1 MVVNVVYPRIVSI
14 GGGAINELAAV
25 LAQIGVRRPLI
36 VSDDFLLRQGLVG
49 RVEAILREAGVTAGV
64 FTDTVPDPTTVSID
78 VGVAHLKACDYD
90 SLIGL
95 GGGSPQDSAKMMA
108 ILHAHGGR
116 VRDYKAPLSVTN
128 GGLPI
133 IAVPTTAG
141 TGSEVTRFAII
152 TDSETDEKML
162 CAGPA
167 FVPVAAVV
175 DYELTLTK
183 PLRLTAD
190 TGIDSLTHAIEAY
203 VSRRA
208 NPLSDTFALSAMKTI
223 MANIR
228 RVCADPG
235 DREAREQMMLGSMLA
250 GHAFT
255 NASVALVHGMSRP
268 IGAFFHVSHGLSNAM
283 LLPRI
288 TEFSAPGA
296 MERYA
301 VCARTMG
308 VAQADSSVDDAVE
321 TLLRELRQL
330 NADLRVPSPQ
340 AYGISRDTWFNSI
353 DTMARQAL
361 ESGSP
366 SNNPRIPTHQEIRDL
381 YTAVWA

>member
-1 MVVNVVYPRIVSI
+1 MAVNVVYPRYMSI
-14 GGGAINELAAV
+14 GGGAINELATV
-25 LAQIGVRRPLI
+25 LVQLGVRRPLI
-36 VSDDFLLRQGLVG
+36 VSDDFLLKQGLVG
-49 RVEAILREAGVTAGV
+49 RVEAILRDAGITAGI

-78 VGVAHLKACDYD
+78 VGVAHMKAGDYD

-116 VRDYKAPLSVTN
+116 VRDYKAPVNVTR

-167 FVPVAAVV
+167 FVPAAAVV
-175 DYELTLTK
+175 DYELTLSK

-208 NPLSDTFALSAMKTI
+208 NPLSDSFALSAMKTI

-235 DREAREQMMLGSMLA
+235 DLEAREQMMLGSMLA

-255 NASVALVHGMSRP
+255 NASVGLVHGMSRP
-268 IGAFFHVSHGLSNAM
+268 VGAFFHVSHGLSNAM

-288 TEFSAPGA
+288 TEFSASGA
-296 MERYA
+296 MNRYA

-308 VAQADSSVDDAVE
+308 LAPMDASTEAAVDA
-321 TLLRELRQL
+321 LLSELRRL

-340 AYGISRDTWFNSI
+340 DYGISRDAWFDSI
-353 DTMARQAL
+353 DIMARQAL

-366 SNNPRIPTHQEIRDL
+366 ANNPRIPTHREICDL
-381 YTAVWA
+381 YEGVWA

>member
-1 MVVNVVYPRIVSI
+1 MPVNVVYPRIVSI
-14 GGGAINELAAV
+14 GAGAVGELGAILRQ
-25 LAQIGVRRPLI
+25 LGLSRPLI
-36 VSDDFLLRQGLVG
+36 VSDAFLRGQGLVG
-49 RVEAILREAGVTAGV
+49 RVADALRAQGVEAGV

-78 VGVAHLKACDYD
+78 LGLAALRGADYD
-90 SLIGL
+90 CLIGL
-95 GGGSPQDSAKMMA
+95 GGGSPQDTAKIMA
-108 ILHAHGGR
+108 IMHVHGGV
-116 VRDYKAPLSVTN
+116 VRDYKVPAVADRP
-128 GGLPI
+128 GLPV

-141 TGSEVTRFAII
+141 TGSEVTRFSII

-167 FVPVAAVV
+167 FVPAAAVV
-175 DYELTLTK
+175 DYELTLSK

-208 NPLSDTFALSAMKTI
+208 NPLSDTFALAAMKTI
-223 MANIR
+223 YANIR
-228 RVCADPG
+228 RVCAEPG

-255 NASVALVHGMSRP
+255 NASVGLVHGMSRP

-283 LLPRI
+283 LLPRV
-288 TEFSAPGA
+288 TRFSASAAPG
-296 MERYA
+296 RYA

-308 VAQADSSVDDAVE
+308 VAAADADDGVAVDA
-321 TLLRELRQL
+321 LLAALDRL
-330 NADLRVPSPQ
+330 NVDLKVPSPRLHGVPHNR
-340 AYGISRDTWFNSI
+340 YFDSI
-353 DTMARQAL
+353 EIMATQAL

-366 SNNPRIPTHQEIRDL
+366 ANNPRTPTHAEICEL
-381 YTAVWA
+381 YREAWD